1 MKIIPAINVSSQK
14 EFENQIKAIENSTD
28 LVQIDIADG
37 KFTNWK
43 NWADPEKIK
52 NIPTT
57 LNYELHLMVEDPI
70 QEIKKWESNQNV
82 QRIIV
87 HTESFDE
94 INLELFHKLIDF
106 DFEIGFALNPKT
118 STEKIEIL
126 LPNLEYLLFL
136 GVNPGKSGQK
146 FEKKVLE
153 KIKRLKVAHPHI
165 KIEVDGGINE
175 RTIKNIADTG
185 ADILCLGSAIF
196 NNKGTPS
203 ENFNFFN
210 NMVK

>member
-37 KFTNWK
+37 KFTNWE

-175 RTIKNIADTG
+175 GTIKNIVDADP
-185 ADILCLGSAIF
+185 DILCLGSTIF
-196 NNKGTPS
+196 SNKGTPS

-210 NMVK
+210 NMIK